1 MKYNK
6 WAKCLALIA
15 SLASAASVYAI
26 DTDGDGVNDADE
38 VAVGTNP
45 NVANSDFIIS
55 FEDGE
60 LPSVLTGLTAWVVDN
75 STASHKSF
83 SLKAGTIADSQ
94 QAGFAMTFVSDGSDL
109 SFYAKVSSEKDYDKF
124 VVEVDGSV
132 VLEISGDVDWKQ
144 YSIPFSAGA
153 HDIVVK
159 YTKDGSVSSGDDTAW
174 IDYIQFSTITSTSA
188 TDSDGDKISNDDE
201 TNIHNTNP
209 NAIDTD
215 YDGVNDLDEILQ
227 GTDPTLIERHKIIG
241 YEDGLKPNGSGQ
253 DTNSTTGWV
262 PDCTV
267 ANMGNCSLK
276 ANAISSGQN
285 AQSAFWANFEGGLLT
300 FDVKVSTQQGNAG
313 AIDPNALEG
322 LAIFVDDTPI
332 WIASGELDWFSSSI
346 TVPAG
351 LHSVAFVY
359 FKRAAIETGSDT
371 VWVDNVEFDIAEYGP
386 NADMDQDGLIDSLEV
401 ENGTLIWVADTD
413 GDGINDGDEV
423 ASNSNPNIDES
434 GALTAADKLTQ
445 GASSGG
451 AGNLGYF
458 SLLLIFGL
466 MARRKKAL

>member
-6 WAKCLALIA
+6 WTKCLALIA

-60 LPSVLTGLTAWVVDN
+60 LPSVLTGLTEWSVDN

-83 SLKAGTIADSQ
+83 SLKARTILDSE

-132 VLEISGDVDWKQ
+132 VLEISGDIDWKQ
-144 YSIPFSAGA
+144 YSIPFSAGS
-153 HDIVVK
+153 HGIVVK

-215 YDGVNDLDEILQ
+215 YDGVNDLDELLQ
-227 GTDPTLIERHKIIG
+227 GTDPLEIERHKIIG
-241 YEDGLKPNGSGQ
+241 YDDGLKPNGSGQ
-253 DTNSTTGWV
+253 DTNATTGWV
-262 PDCTV
+262 PDCIV
-267 ANMGNCSLK
+267 ANVGNCSLK

-313 AIDPNALEG
+313 ATDPNALEG

-359 FKRAAIETGSDT
+359 FKRAAIETGIDT
-371 VWVDNVEFDIAEYGP
+371 VWVDNVKFDIAEYGP

-413 GDGINDGDEV
+413 GDGISDGDEV
-423 ASNSNPNIDES
+423 ASKSNPNIDES

-445 GASSGG
+445 GSSSGG
-451 AGNLGYF
+451 GNLGYIA
-458 SLLLIFGL
+458 LLLIFSL
-466 MARRKKAL
+466 VTRRNRAL